1 MENIKKREGKYKEET
16 RRSLVKESAWK
27 KIEGIGGREEE
38 EERRRKVE
46 ARVKIG
52 DGRHRERKAE

>member
-27 KIEGIGGREEE
+27 KIEGIGGRAEEE
-38 EERRRKVE
+38 GGGKGKNRRWKT
-46 ARVKIG
+46 
-52 DGRHRERKAE
+52 